1 MSLTDELTTDLKAAM
16 KAHDKESLGVI
27 RLLKSA
33 LTNEKVKVGHDLTAE
48 EEANV
53 VMKEYKQ
60 RKESIAEFKK
70 GNRDDLVAEQESQLK
85 VLDKYVPAQMSE
97 DEINQVV
104 KDTIAAVG
112 ASGKADFGKVMG
124 AVMPK
129 VKGKADGSLV
139 NKAVKELLQ

>member
-1 MSLTDELTTDLKAAM
+1 MSLNDELTADLKSAM

-27 RLLKSA
+27 RLLKAA
-33 LTNEKVKVGHDLTAE
+33 LTNEKVKVGHDLTPDE
-48 EEANV
+48 ETTV

-60 RKESIAEFKK
+60 RKESIEEFKK

-85 VLDKYVPAQMSE
+85 VLDKYVPEQMSQE
-97 DEINQVV
+97 EINQVV

-139 NKAVKELLQ
+139 NQAVKELLQ

>member
-1 MSLTDELTTDLKAAM
+1 MSLNSELTTDLKNAM
-16 KAHDKESLGVI
+16 KAHDKQSMGVI
-27 RLLKSA
+27 RLLKAA
-33 LTNEKVKVGHDLTAE
+33 LTNEQVKLGHDLNSE
-48 EEANV
+48 EEDNV

-60 RKESIAEFKK
+60 RKESIEEFKK
-70 GNRDDLVAEQESQLK
+70 GNRDDLVAEQEAQLK
-85 VLDKYVPAQMSE
+85 ILDKYVPEQMSE

-112 ASGKADFGKVMG
+112 ASGKSDFGKVMG

-139 NKAVKELLQ
+139 NKAVKEQLQ